1 MGCNAT
7 LDDLCQKVW
16 NGERITGAEAV
27 ELYSL
32 PLQQLG
38 ALADRRRRLAKADDY
53 DGQGNDIVTYRRRNI
68 TTPTSAMST
77 ASSVHLALGK
87 QDDSYVITHDEIDK
101 KSRRPLRLAARR
113 FSCRVVTIPGHN
125 GTSTCYRTSWPSF
138 PNQHSRLQPERVY
151 PLSRCIRRTA

>member
-53 DGQGNDIVTYRRRNI
+53 EGQGNDIVTYIVDRNI
-68 TTPTSAMST
+68 NYTNVCNVYCKFCAFWRSE
-77 ASSVHLALGK
+77 K

-101 KSRRPLRLAARR
+101 KIDINMKFGQYL
-113 FSCRVVTIPGHN
+113 IH
-125 GTSTCYRTSWPSF
+125 W
-138 PNQHSRLQPERVY
+138 
-151 PLSRCIRRTA
+151 